1 MTDVVSNTGAA
12 EMAVLSRAECG
23 RLLGRGGLGRMAV
36 GGDEGPPL
44 MRPVNFAVDGDQ
56 LVVRTAEG
64 PLWDA
69 ALRGAPASF
78 EVDEIR
84 NVDHRA
90 WSVIVSGKLADLPS
104 DDHIRS
110 LPLRAW
116 APSVRDRYV
125 ALSMDEVSGRRLGG
139 TEARAQPATRRRS
152 ISPTR
157 AEAGGAVPE
166 ARSGI
171 DHWGRS
177 ERTRSM
183 MRNLLGPFYRD
194 WFQVR
199 WEGLEHLPPTG
210 GALLVANHAGAVP
223 IDAALIMQGLE
234 EQFDRPVYALHH
246 HGLREFPFLGTM
258 LARNGGVVA
267 NPDNAHRLLRDEGN
281 LVLVFPEGTKG
292 TTKSYGDRYRLARF
306 GRGGF
311 AATAMRAGVPVVP
324 LAVFGSEETMPT
336 MFRLPGASEEGWPV
350 TLNSLL
356 FGPMGA
362 TFFFPAQI
370 TIRVL
375 EPVVFDEPVG
385 LDRYPANDVA
395 DATDLVRQ
403 RVQEA
408 LNQMLAARADA
419 RRAARIRSAGRSG
432 PGTAAAGTASG
443 TSTRSDAGGATAA
456 RSRHR
461 NG

>member
-1 MTDVVSNTGAA
+1 MADVVRSTGAG
-12 EMAVLSRAECG
+12 EMAVLSRVECG

-36 GGDEGPPL
+36 GGDDGPPV
-44 MRPVNFAVDGDQ
+44 MRPVNFAVDGDR

-64 PLWDA
+64 ALWDA

-90 WSVIVSGKLADLPS
+90 WSVIVSGKLADVPV
-104 DDHIRS
+104 DDHVRA

-125 ALSMDEVSGRRLGG
+125 ELSMDEVSGRRLGS
-139 TEARAQPATRRRS
+139 TAARAKPVARRS
-152 ISPTR
+152 RTR
-157 AEAGGAVPE
+157 PE
-166 ARSGI
+166 QLGEPGRRPGDNPVDI

-177 ERTRSM
+177 DRMRSLMRT
-183 MRNLLGPFYRD
+183 LLGPAYRY
-194 WFQVR
+194 WFRVR

-210 GALLVANHAGAVP
+210 GALLVANHAGAIP
-223 IDAALIMQGLE
+223 IDGALVVHGLE
-234 EQFDRPVYALHH
+234 EQLGREVYALHH
-246 HGLREFPFLGTM
+246 HGLREWPVLGTF

-267 NPDNAHRLLRDEGN
+267 HPDNAHRLLRDEGRF
-281 LVLVFPEGTKG
+281 VLVFPEGTKG
-292 TTKSYGDRYRLARF
+292 TTKPYRDRYRLARF

-324 LAVFGSEETMPT
+324 LAILGSEETMPT
-336 MFRLPGASEEGWPV
+336 LLHLPDGVTEGWPV

-356 FGPMGA
+356 FGPLAGA
-362 TFFFPAQI
+362 FPFPAQI

-385 LDRYPANDVA
+385 LDHYPANDVA
-395 DATDLVRQ
+395 DASDVVRS
-403 RVQEA
+403 RVQSA
-408 LNQMLAARADA
+408 LDEMLAARGNS
-419 RRAARIRSAGRSG
+419 RRGG
-432 PGTAAAGTASG
+432 DGQ
-443 TSTRSDAGGATAA
+443 AGGA
-456 RSRHR
+456 
-461 NG
+461 